1 MTQSSTQAVTKVLV
15 LYYSKHGNTQKMARL
30 MARGIESVDS
40 CEAMLRTVE
49 SDLPDAEKPNAK
61 KCNDILVTEQDMIDC
76 DALIL
81 GSPSYF
87 GNMASPLKKFIDT
100 TGNLWFSGEMEGKPA
115 GVFTTASSL
124 HGGQETTLINM
135 IIPLLHFGMVIVG
148 LPYSEKSLLYTQSG
162 GSPYGATHWAKF
174 ESNRG
179 IDQNEKQLCLAQGKR
194 TARFAQ
200 KLKL

>member
-15 LYYSKHGNTQKMARL
+15 LYYSKNGNTQKMARL
-30 MARGIESVDS
+30 MARGIASVDG

-49 SDLPDAEKPNAK
+49 SDLPDTEKPNDA
-61 KCNDILVTEQDMIDC
+61 LVTTQDMIDC

-135 IIPLLHFGMVIVG
+135 MIPLLHFGMVIVG
-148 LPYSEKSLLYTQSG
+148 LPYSEKSLLYTKSG
-162 GSPYGATHWAKF
+162 GSPYGATHWAEV

-179 IDQNEKQLCLAQGKR
+179 IDLDEKQLCIAQGKR

>member
-1 MTQSSTQAVTKVLV
+1 MTDSITDPMTKVLV
-15 LYYSKHGNTQKMARL
+15 LYYSKRGNTQKMARL
-30 MARGIESVDS
+30 IARGIQSVDG

-49 SDLPDAEKPNAK
+49 SDLPYAEKPN
-61 KCNDILVTEQDMIDC
+61 DVIVTEQDMIDC
-76 DALIL
+76 DAVIL

-115 GVFTTASSL
+115 GVFATASSL

-135 IIPLLHFGMVIVG
+135 MIPLLHFGMVIVG

-162 GSPYGATHWAKF
+162 GSPYGATHWAEV

-179 IDQNEKQLCLAQGKR
+179 IDQNEKQLCLAQGMR

-200 KLKL
+200 KLKD

>member
-1 MTQSSTQAVTKVLV
+1 MTRILV
-15 LYYSKHGNTQKMARL
+15 LYYSKRGNTQKMARL
-30 MARGIESVDS
+30 MARGIASVAG
-40 CEAMLRTVE
+40 CEAILRTVE
-49 SDLPDAEKPNAK
+49 SDLPDAETPN
-61 KCNDILVTEQDMIDC
+61 DVIVSEQDMIDC

-87 GNMASPLKKFIDT
+87 GNMASPLKRFIDT
-100 TGNLWFSGEMEGKPA
+100 TGNLWFSGVMEGKPA
-115 GVFTTASSL
+115 GVFATASSL

-135 IIPLLHFGMVIVG
+135 MIPLLHYGMVIVG

-162 GSPYGATHWAKF
+162 GSPYGATHWAEI

-194 TARFAQ
+194 IARMA
-200 KLKL
+200 KRLKENPNPS